1 LAWSGR
7 GRIEKVEVSMD
18 GGVTWKSAQL
28 QEPRLAMAFT
38 RFRMPWEWNG
48 SEVQLM
54 SRAVDES
61 GYVQPSRE
69 ELTEAR
75 GLNSNYHYNGIK
87 VWRIAA
93 DGEVHSV

>member
-1 LAWSGR
+1 
-7 GRIEKVEVSMD
+7 VEVSVD
-18 GGVTWKSAQL
+18 GGNTWKPAQL

-38 RFRMPWEWNG
+38 RFRMLWEWDGN
-48 SEVQLM
+48 EVQIM

-75 GLNSNYHYNGIK
+75 GLNSNYHYNGTK
-87 VWRIAA
+87 AWRIAA